1 MDLQEYLQEK
11 FNRYIDI
18 RNIRYLPENNS
29 YEVLYEDEGSE
40 HTVRVNDETGE
51 IKNAD
56 NVSIWTFEIGPGELV
71 TNTTNNFRNTDKI
84 KCSILL
90 SKRNITSLNRII
102 NENTIDITPYLP
114 NSLKPI
120 ILSCKSVG
128 VEAIPS
134 PKENKYYAYLIWGV
148 EISNDR
154 DIDDPI
160 LEDMICSFI
169 RNTLWYEVDNAF
181 AEVPVR
187 SGARRSSKRY
197 KKREDGVGY
206 EADVADSIAY
216 YFPIHKDKK
225 NKDLDTKAFR
235 KYN

>member
-134 PKENKYYAYLIWGV
+134 PKENKYYAYLIWEV
-148 EISNDR
+148 EVSNDDR
-154 DIDDPI
+154 DIEDDI

-187 SGARRSSKRY
+187 SGARRSSKKY

-235 KYN
+235 KY

>member
-51 IKNAD
+51 IKSAD

-134 PKENKYYAYLIWGV
+134 QKENKYYAYLIWEV
-148 EISNDR
+148 EISDDR
-154 DIDDPI
+154 DIDDSI

-187 SGARRSSKRY
+187 AGARRSSKKY
-197 KKREDGVGY
+197 KKREDGIGY

-235 KYN
+235 KY